1 MRLRFTN
8 RSTPSGPVADVFVID
23 DPDPAGF
30 DYDTGWGF
38 VNGEAALNAVPAAAT
53 TTVGGGKNKKR

>member
-30 DYDTGWGF
+30 DYETGWGF
-38 VNGEAALNAVPAAAT
+38 VNGEAALNTVPAAAT